1 LGAGALPY
9 VEGGHRAI
17 ISSRIGGMQ
26 MDTILSEG
34 LHFMIPWFQ
43 KISSLADLQMVK
55 ISVQVL
61 SRPFA
66 SYLPVIVL
74 ALTVNEVLKFVL
86 ATFNAS
92 QLITARAQVSLLVLR
107 ELFERAEDFNII
119 LEVSITEL
127 QHRGGEGEVGVY
139 RVQTS
144 IFFPFPLK
152 QHHWQIYLQE
162 YEHLRILLGVAV
174 TKNPAYLKL
183 RRIRAAQIIAK
194 MVAAPQNKVY
204 LNADSLLLNLQDQ
217 TFINK

>member
-9 VEGGHRAI
+9 GIKEATYIGKHTLI
-17 ISSRIGGMQ
+17 LSCTNRIGGMQ

-127 QHRGGEGEVGVY
+127 QHRVHCCCGG
-139 RVQTS
+139 Q
-144 IFFPFPLK
+144 
-152 QHHWQIYLQE
+152 LQ
-162 YEHLRILLGVAV
+162 LGVAV

-217 TFINK
+217 TFINKLQLLGK

>member
-1 LGAGALPY
+1 MFCFVCPSSPCPPQRFGQHPRDLAGLKLQLGAGALPY
-9 VEGGHRAI
+9 GIKEVSFLCVWAVEGGHRAI

-43 KISSLADLQMVK
+43 KISSLA
-55 ISVQVL
+55 
-61 SRPFA
+61 
-66 SYLPVIVL
+66 VL

-127 QHRGGEGEVGVY
+127 QHRVHCCCGG
-139 RVQTS
+139 Q
-144 IFFPFPLK
+144 
-152 QHHWQIYLQE
+152 LQ
-162 YEHLRILLGVAV
+162 LGVAV